1 MVMRAVTI
9 MYDSLNARFLP
20 PYGAK
25 DVHAPN
31 FERLARHSITFDNFY
46 CGSMPCMPAR
56 RELHTGRYNFLMRS
70 WSPLEPF
77 DDSMPEILSQNN
89 ICTQFVSDHCHYW
102 QDGGLTYH
110 QRFSC
115 YDFIRGQEG
124 DEWHAR
130 ARGYSDMGGKR
141 LARRQDT
148 INREYTREEN
158 CCHARCFSAAMD
170 FLEHNVSEDN
180 WYLHLEYFDPHEPF
194 DCPDRYKRLYSDAP
208 LPDFD
213 WPLYTPA
220 SEQDPEKLRQ
230 SVINYKAC
238 ISMCDDYLGKV
249 LDFFDAHDMWKDTLL
264 IVNTDHGYMLGE
276 HGYFAKNYMPCY
288 EELVNIPFFLHDPRH
303 PESAGTRRQALAQT
317 IDIPATLLDYFGLE
331 IPSSMQGKSLL
342 PVAVKDQV
350 IHDAILFGYFGK
362 HINVRDER
370 YVYMRA
376 ARDNGK
382 LYEYTLMPTRLAA
395 MFTREELQSA
405 GEHLYTGFDYCG
417 NIPML
422 RIPGNTRYVPNASHH
437 QYDVHLQYGDLLF
450 DLKEDR
456 AQNHNLKD
464 DADLTAR
471 MTAKMIALM
480 KASEAPVEQYQRM
493 GFDPDLCI

>member
-1 MVMRAVTI
+1 MRAVTI

-342 PVAVKDQV
+342 PVTVKDQV

>member
-1 MVMRAVTI
+1 MRAVTI

-158 CCHARCFSAAMD
+158 CCHARCFSSAMD